1 MKKISV
7 IIPVWNTEKYV
18 GECIDSILAQ
28 SIVKDLEIIC
38 VNDGSTDSSLEILR
52 RYEKQY
58 EQIKVIDRVN
68 GGSSFARN
76 AALEQTCG
84 KYVYFMDSDDLLTSF
99 ALEELWN
106 VCEDKKLDVLYFSGT
121 SFYENQELTE
131 THSAFSNAYY
141 RKGNYKEVLTGEK
154 MLVELRKNKDYMAS
168 PCLQIIRRNFLN
180 EKNIRFYNGII
191 HEDNCFTFK
200 TLLQAERTFCVNDIY
215 FYRRVREQST
225 MTRQENWKNLKGYF
239 CCLMDQMQLVG
250 ELNIQDIEVNK
261 EIYEVYYKGKRKE
274 QYFEQ
279 DLKIEHTKIN
289 KETGERIVVPSRE
302 DSFERLLEAEKQFAE
317 DGNSVED
324 EVIHTI
330 MVEKLQ
336 QTLKMLSEEEN
347 TIIQAL
353 FYEDLSETELAKRLG
368 IARTTLQSRKYKIL
382 EKLKEYFH
390 Y

>member
-76 AALEQTCG
+76 AALEQACG

-261 EIYEVYYKGKRKE
+261 
-274 QYFEQ
+274 
-279 DLKIEHTKIN
+279 
-289 KETGERIVVPSRE
+289 
-302 DSFERLLEAEKQFAE
+302 
-317 DGNSVED
+317 
-324 EVIHTI
+324 
-330 MVEKLQ
+330 
-336 QTLKMLSEEEN
+336 
-347 TIIQAL
+347 
-353 FYEDLSETELAKRLG
+353 
-368 IARTTLQSRKYKIL
+368 
-382 EKLKEYFH
+382 
-390 Y
+390 

>member
-76 AALEQTCG
+76 AALEQACG

-215 FYRRVREQST
+215 FYRLHNVT
-225 MTRQENWKNLKGYF
+225 GYAPWHVS
-239 CCLMDQMQLVG
+239 C
-250 ELNIQDIEVNK
+250 
-261 EIYEVYYKGKRKE
+261 
-274 QYFEQ
+274 
-279 DLKIEHTKIN
+279 
-289 KETGERIVVPSRE
+289 
-302 DSFERLLEAEKQFAE
+302 
-317 DGNSVED
+317 
-324 EVIHTI
+324 
-330 MVEKLQ
+330 
-336 QTLKMLSEEEN
+336 
-347 TIIQAL
+347 
-353 FYEDLSETELAKRLG
+353 
-368 IARTTLQSRKYKIL
+368 
-382 EKLKEYFH
+382 
-390 Y
+390 